1 MISLFNRLL
10 KTFEKDKDVY
20 FRFIPAKRGFKPSKK
35 NIKVSDIDLVIPHQA
50 SITAIEAYI
59 KYGRFNPQQIVN
71 VISKTGNCVA
81 ASLPMS
87 LAMAYK
93 DNRISRGDRLYFTG
107 TGAGLSIISA
117 LIKF

>member
-1 MISLFNRLL
+1 MSIFLGEKFHVLCATCVHIPL
-10 KTFEKDKDVY
+10 MCLVKQKIKTT
-20 FRFIPAKRGFKPSKK
+20 
-35 NIKVSDIDLVIPHQA
+35 DIDLVIPHQA

-59 KYGRFNPQQIVN
+59 NYGKFKKEQVIN
-71 VISKTGNCVA
+71 VIGITGNCVA

-87 LAMAYK
+87 LAIAYK
-93 DNRISRGDRLYFTG
+93 NNQISRGDRIYLTG